1 MHTPSPKDNSDDQM
15 RSVTSSLHP
24 WVYATLIVFVLWFVL
39 WSWSFAGAGVTDYLL
54 VIVSSF
60 FLVVVALTLI
70 LLRVGH
76 KDPATGDNEAKAD
89 DKPELFHD
97 WAASDFDTYAGRLS
111 SFQATTLI
119 LLPIAVAAFGMTG
132 SRLHSSL
139 SNMAAFSKQPLA
151 QARLASSLCAGYC
164 GAPSPER
171 IDSDQDTA
179 KRKHTRGE
187 SCGAP

>member
-119 LLPIAVAAFGMTG
+119 LLPIAVAAFGMT
-132 SRLHSSL
+132 
-139 SNMAAFSKQPLA
+139 AFEIAFLIVEH
-151 QARLASSLCAGYC
+151 G
-164 GAPSPER
+164 GV
-171 IDSDQDTA
+171 
-179 KRKHTRGE
+179 
-187 SCGAP
+187 